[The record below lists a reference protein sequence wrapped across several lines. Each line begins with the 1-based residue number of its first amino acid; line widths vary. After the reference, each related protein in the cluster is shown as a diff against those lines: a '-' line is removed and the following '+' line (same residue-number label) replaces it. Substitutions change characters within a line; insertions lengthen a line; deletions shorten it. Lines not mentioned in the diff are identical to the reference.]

1 MVEIKQISDPKKIAG
16 FQVNTLPAIISITEQ
31 VKSEG
36 RVPSVEVIKEWLK
49 NLE

>member
-1 MVEIKQISDPKKIAG
+1 
-16 FQVNTLPAIISITEQ
+16 
-31 VKSEG
+31 VKSVG